1 MRGPVNP
8 STNDEVGVLVDGFN
22 LPPVILTTY
31 NPEYYNAL
39 LEDYGFKKAMNLFAY
54 QLTDALIKDKARMD
68 KLERVSQVVLKRE
81 NLKIRKIN
89 LKDFDKE
96 INILHEIY
104 NKAWEK
110 NWGFVPMTKEEFI
123 HVGKMLKA
131 IVDTDLVYIAE
142 SEGKPVAFSLTF
154 PDFNEVFIKM
164 NGRLFPFGVIKF
176 LLNKNKIKGIRVFAM
191 GIIKEFQKKG
201 IEAVFIRNT
210 ILEAIGKGYQK
221 ADISWV
227 LEDNLPM
234 VQTAVNL
241 GADQYKTYRLYDIE
255 I

>member
-1 MRGPVNP
+1 
-8 STNDEVGVLVDGFN
+8 
-22 LPPVILTTY
+22 
-31 NPEYYNAL
+31 
-39 LEDYGFKKAMNLFAY
+39 
-54 QLTDALIKDKARMD
+54 
-68 KLERVSQVVLKRE
+68 
-81 NLKIRKIN
+81 
-89 LKDFDKE
+89 
-96 INILHEIY
+96 
-104 NKAWEK
+104 
-110 NWGFVPMTKEEFI
+110 
-123 HVGKMLKA
+123 
-131 IVDTDLVYIAE
+131 
-142 SEGKPVAFSLTF
+142 
-154 PDFNEVFIKM
+154 M